1 MPEAI
6 FSKSV
11 KAGKIT
17 YFFDVREAKNQSKY
31 LTITASQP
39 SSSGEKKYTK
49 RSINVFSNAAEG
61 FREALQEAI
70 KNMQ

>member
-6 FSKSV
+6 FTKAV

-39 SSSGEKKYTK
+39 SGEGDKKFTK
-49 RSINVFSNAAEG
+49 RSINIFSNAAEK
-61 FREALQEAI
+61 FQDALQEAV
-70 KNMQ
+70 KKLK